1 MLNNYSHI
9 VSKPRV
15 EKKTTSHY
23 YHIKNQFGCAYLS
36 HKDFLN
42 RKDLSV
48 IVMRNG
54 NNHIVG
60 LTLIK
65 KITEVEKKITTYPSS
80 PFPKNSKQIGHYN
93 WGYYRQKPIWNSNTK
108 RLYVRQMPKE
118 WIETEFQYLQV
129 IFTLVSEK
137 FRGMGYNQILLD
149 YVYNKA
155 IRTKKCR
162 KIIAHI
168 RESNIASL
176 KSFQKNG
183 YRVSKK
189 WTKDYKNGDKKIRM
203 YRNTV
208 ERKEKTV
215 DADTIEKIN
224 KIIKDYKTKK
234 ILSRISKIKKIFMEK
249 VKEAV

>member
-9 VSKPRV
+9 VSKPKV
-15 EKKTTSHY
+15 EKKTSGHY
-23 YHIKNQFGCAYLS
+23 YHIKRQFGCAYLS
-36 HKDFLN
+36 HKDFLS

-60 LTLIK
+60 LTLLK
-65 KITEVEKKITTYPSS
+65 KVTEVEKKQITYPTSPYPKDSKQTTY
-80 PFPKNSKQIGHYN
+80 YN
-93 WGYYRQKPIWNSNTK
+93 WGYYRQKPVWNSITK
-108 RLYVRQMPKE
+108 RLYVKQMERKWSE
-118 WIETEFQYLQV
+118 KNIYHFQV

-149 YVYNKA
+149 YVYDKS
-155 IRTKKCR
+155 IRTKDCI

-168 RESNIASL
+168 RESNTASL

-189 WTKDYKNGDKKIRM
+189 WTRAYKNGDKKIRM

-208 ERKEKTV
+208 ERKPKTV
-215 DADTIEKIN
+215 DDDTIEKIN
-224 KIIKDYKTKK
+224 KIIKEYNTKK
-234 ILSRISKIKKIFMEK
+234 LISRIKKIKKIFVNK
-249 VKEAV
+249 VKEFA